1 MSRPSERVRAD
12 LQARTGVDFT
22 RYADDDFLDAV
33 TGWSVLKGL
42 VVDAGLSVGAGL
54 ILAIV
59 ALAFVLI
66 SAVDGEAAV
75 GVVIGAVVAGI
86 GITAAFF
93 GLRLRRRAP
102 DELGRVFDASAAMT
116 DRVAADIASG
126 ELVVSYADAVK
137 GMTLVAAIPALTR
150 AAQRRFPLVGTV
162 TAPVIGA
169 VITRALSRVWP
180 SSAGEAVAGRLE
192 GTTRRLEGALQS
204 ARSRTV
210 PKLATAMRWATM
222 PLLVAG
228 TVLVVLGGAITLIS
242 AAGG

>member
-1 MSRPSERVRAD
+1 MSRSSERVRAD

-22 RYADDDFLDAV
+22 RYADDEFLDAV
-33 TGWSVLKGL
+33 TGWSILKGL
-42 VVDAGLSVGAGL
+42 VVDA
-54 ILAIV
+54 
-59 ALAFVLI
+59 ALALGASLALVIAAVVLTLVTSI
-66 SAVDGEAAV
+66 DDEAAV
-75 GVVIGAVVAGI
+75 GVVIGSVVAGV
-86 GITAAFF
+86 GLAAAAF

-126 ELVVSYADAVK
+126 DLVVSYADAVK

-150 AAQRRFPLVGTV
+150 AAQRRFPLIGTV

-169 VITRALSRVWP
+169 ILTRALSRVWP
-180 SSAGEAVAGRLE
+180 AGAGEVVAGRLG
-192 GTTRRLEGALQS
+192 GTSRRLEGALQT

-210 PKLATAMRWATM
+210 PKLAKAMRWATL

-228 TVLVVLGGAITLIS
+228 VVLMVLGGAISLI
-242 AAGG
+242 AAATG

>member
-1 MSRPSERVRAD
+1 MSRSSEKIRAD

-42 VVDAGLSVGAGL
+42 VADAALSLGAGL
-54 ILAIV
+54 ALVAAAIV
-59 ALAFVLI
+59 IALVT
-66 SAVDGEAAV
+66 SVDGEAAV
-75 GVVIGAVVAGI
+75 GVVVGAVVAGF
-86 GITAAFF
+86 GISAAV
-93 GLRLRRRAP
+93 LAVRLRRRAP
-102 DELGRVFDASAAMT
+102 DELGRVFDASAAMS
-116 DRVAADIASG
+116 DRVAADISSG

-162 TAPVIGA
+162 AAPVIGA
-169 VITRALSRVWP
+169 MLIRALNRVWP
-180 SSAGEAVAGRLE
+180 ASAGEMMAGRLE
-192 GTTRRLEGALQS
+192 GTTRRLEGALQT

-210 PKLATAMRWATM
+210 PKLATAMRWATL

-228 TVLVVLGGAITLIS
+228 AVLMVMGGSISLIS
-242 AAGG
+242 AATG

>member
-1 MSRPSERVRAD
+1 MSRSSERIRAD
-12 LQARTGVDFT
+12 LQTRTGVDFT
-22 RYADDDFLDAV
+22 RYADDEFLDAL
-33 TGWSVLKGL
+33 TGWSILKGL
-42 VVDAGLSVGAGL
+42 VVDAGVSIAAGL
-54 ILAIV
+54 ALGILALV
-59 ALAFVLI
+59 FVLVT
-66 SAVDGEAAV
+66 SVDGEAAV
-75 GVVIGAVVAGI
+75 GVVIGAVVAGF
-86 GITAAFF
+86 GIAAGSF

-126 ELVVSYADAVK
+126 DLVVSYADAVK

-169 VITRALSRVWP
+169 TLTRALSRVWP
-180 SSAGEAVAGRLE
+180 AGAGEVVAGRLE
-192 GTTRRLEGALQS
+192 GTTRRLEGALQT

-210 PKLATAMRWATM
+210 PKLATAMRWATL

-228 TVLVVLGGAITLIS
+228 AVLVVLGGAIALIS
-242 AAGG
+242 AAVG